1 MSRYVNERLANYVPV
16 SQYMGTLG
24 MTQTEKVEEASW
36 AMANCSPYCDKL
48 SAKEPFYAQKGYA
61 LGVAVGAVGALV
73 LSMVYKK
80 SKGK

>member
-24 MTQTEKVEEASW
+24 MTQTEKVEEAAW

-61 LGVAVGAVGALV
+61 LGAAVGTIGTLV
-73 LSMVYKK
+73 ACMIYNKV
-80 SKGK
+80 KGK